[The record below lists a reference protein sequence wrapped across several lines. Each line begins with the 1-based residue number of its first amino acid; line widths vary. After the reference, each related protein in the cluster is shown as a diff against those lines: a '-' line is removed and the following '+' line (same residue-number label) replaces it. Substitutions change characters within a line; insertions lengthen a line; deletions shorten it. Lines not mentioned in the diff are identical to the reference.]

1 MPNILHC
8 IDTTGP
14 GGAETV
20 FIGLAERFS
29 RAPFHSVAMIRGPG
43 WVKDQLDARGI
54 PLIKEDSRGSVNLRF
69 LRALVREV
77 RARCIDLVHAH
88 LLGANVYC
96 AMAGAITGVPVVS
109 TFHGSMD
116 ISSRERM
123 ARLKLWIVRKA
134 STTVAVSEG
143 LRDEVAGRMGVPVN
157 RVRLIQNGIDCG
169 RFTGAEPLGLRRRL
183 GLGPESLL
191 LGSLGNIRPAKAYDV
206 GLKVLATLRAAG
218 VDAHWV
224 VAGQGRPGD
233 RLLGELQAL
242 AGTLG
247 VTPQVH
253 FLGFVDAPE
262 RFLADLDVFLLCS
275 TSEGHPLALVQAM
288 AAGVPVVAT
297 RCGVEGMLGDG
308 TRGVLADVGDVA
320 GLAAA
325 VGEIRPKLPE
335 AQARS
340 HAARELVRA
349 SFDNEAIFGQYESL
363 SRDLLG
369 TAR

>member
-29 RAPFHSVAMIRGPG
+29 RSPFHSVGMIRGPG
-43 WVKDQLDARGI
+43 WVKDQLDTRGI
-54 PLIKEDSRGSVNLRF
+54 PVIEEDSRGSVNVRF

-77 RARCIDLVHAH
+77 RTRKIDLIHAH

-116 ISSRERM
+116 ISGRERM
-123 ARLKLWIVRKA
+123 ARLKLWIVRKG

-143 LRDEVAGRMGVPVN
+143 LRDQVAGRMGVPVDQ
-157 RVRLIQNGIDCG
+157 VRLIQNGIDCT
-169 RFTGAEPLGLRRRL
+169 RFTGAEPLGLRQRL
-183 GLGPESLL
+183 GLAPEALL
-191 LGSLGNIRPAKAYDV
+191 VGSLGNIRPAKAYDV
-206 GLKVLATLRAAG
+206 GLRVLQRLRAAG
-218 VDAHWV
+218 LDAHWV

-233 RLLGELQAL
+233 RLLGELQTL

-275 TSEGHPLALVQAM
+275 SSEGHPLALVQAM
-288 AAGVPVVAT
+288 AAGVPVAAT

-308 TRGVLADVGDVA
+308 AHGVLADVGDVA

-325 VGEIRPKLPE
+325 VAEIRHRAAE
-335 AQARS
+335 TVARS
-340 HAARELVRA
+340 RAARDLVRT

-363 SRDLLG
+363 YRELLRK
-369 TAR
+369 AR